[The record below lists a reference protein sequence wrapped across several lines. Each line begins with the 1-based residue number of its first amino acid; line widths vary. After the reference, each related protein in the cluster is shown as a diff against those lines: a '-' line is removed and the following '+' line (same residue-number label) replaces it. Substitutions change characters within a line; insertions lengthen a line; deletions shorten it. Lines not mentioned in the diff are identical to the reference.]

1 MENQEKAPS
10 SEAQFPGVDLREL
23 FAVLWGERVR
33 ITSCVFLSAI
43 ISLSIALYLP
53 NKYTSEALLA
63 PREDGGAGSQ
73 LGQLASQYGGLAT
86 LAGINLG
93 GMGDQR
99 NTAVAIETLKS
110 RQFFGKYLYSELVVD
125 LMAADGWDVAT
136 NRVSI
141 DEATFDAKTKTWVRS
156 VDSGRQVK
164 PSIQEAHAE
173 FIENSLSVREDSETG
188 FVSLSV
194 THYSPFV
201 ARDWV
206 QLIIVGVNE
215 AIRARDVE
223 EAENS
228 IAFLND
234 QRSKTSLVSLSEM
247 FAELIEEQTKT
258 VVLANA
264 SDEYVFRVIDG
275 PVAPELKSE
284 PQRALICVLGVLF
297 GGILAVL
304 YVLIGHFNRKAW

>member
-1 MENQEKAPS
+1 M
-10 SEAQFPGVDLREL
+10 
-23 FAVLWGERVR
+23 
-33 ITSCVFLSAI
+33 
-43 ISLSIALYLP
+43 
-53 NKYTSEALLA
+53 
-63 PREDGGAGSQ
+63 
-73 LGQLASQYGGLAT
+73 
-86 LAGINLG
+86 
-93 GMGDQR
+93 
-99 NTAVAIETLKS
+99 
-110 RQFFGKYLYSELVVD
+110 
-125 LMAADGWDVAT
+125 
-136 NRVSI
+136 
-141 DEATFDAKTKTWVRS
+141 
-156 VDSGRQVK
+156 
-164 PSIQEAHAE
+164 
-173 FIENSLSVREDSETG
+173 
-188 FVSLSV
+188 
-194 THYSPFV
+194 

-284 PQRALICVLGVLF
+284 APTSDNLCTGRTLWRDFSGALRADWSF
-297 GGILAVL
+297 QP
-304 YVLIGHFNRKAW
+304 